1 MAGNTVQI
9 TFAGDSR
16 SLERTFS
23 RVGGGAKDMAADM
36 DKAGG
41 EVRRFG
47 DRIDTMNE
55 SVDSSEGRFMGAA
68 DLLDGLGSAFGLPV
82 DGAVN
87 MARAFG
93 DMAGGITGF
102 VVPAVQRVLGM
113 LGLQTAATTAQT
125 TATGAATAAQG
136 GLNAVLAANPI
147 GVVVIAIG
155 ALVGAFVLAW
165 KHSETFRDVVR
176 GALNTVRGVAE
187 SLWDFFR
194 TLPDKLG
201 SIGGR
206 IVDVLTWPYRTAFNA
221 IARLWNDTV
230 GRLSFEIPSW
240 VPGGLGGK
248 GFSMP
253 RLPTFHQG
261 GIVPGNPGQAIPI
274 LAMAGETVIPA
285 GRGGTTI
292 VVNFNGIVGDPT
304 AAARQ
309 IDTILRQARDRGV
322 ITA

>member
-1 MAGNTVQI
+1 MGNTVTL

-23 RVGGGAKDMAADM
+23 NVGAGAKDMAKDM

-41 EVRRFG
+41 EVKRFG
-47 DRIDTMNE
+47 DRIDSMND

-113 LGLQTAATTAQT
+113 LGLQTAATSAQT
-125 TATGAATAAQG
+125 AATGAATGAQT
-136 GLNAVLAANPI
+136 GLNAALAANPI
-147 GVVVIAIG
+147 GLVVIAIA

-176 GALNTVRGVAE
+176 GALNVVKTAAE
-187 SLWDFFR
+187 GLWDFFR

-201 SIGGR
+201 SIGGK
-206 IVDVLTWPYRTAFNA
+206 IVDVITWPFKTAFNA
-221 IARLWNDTV
+221 VARLWNDTV
-230 GRLSFEIPSW
+230 GRLSFEVPSW
-240 VPGGLGGK
+240 VPGMGGK

-253 RLPTFHQG
+253 KLPTFHQG
-261 GIVPGNPGQAIPI
+261 GVVPGNPGTAVPI
-274 LAMAGETVIPA
+274 MAMAGETVVPA
-285 GRGGTTI
+285 GRGGTTVI
-292 VVNFNGIVGDPT
+292 VNFNGVVGDPT
-304 AAARQ
+304 TAARQ

-322 ITA
+322 IPA